1 MSLSESLDDR
11 LLVLDDSSEVAEL
24 IGELAESAG
33 FAATV
38 TTDIQA
44 FNTAL
49 ERQPPNVIALDLQ
62 MPDTDGVEVL
72 RQLSAASCTAHI
84 LLITGMDRQTALS
97 AKRFGRQMGLNMLGA
112 VQKPF
117 TPETLISMLS
127 EARSLAGQ
135 LSADDLANAIQDTA
149 LVLRYQPVVRRLAA
163 DTWHAESV
171 EALPRWNHP
180 DFGLLTPAQ
189 FIPLIASEK
198 SELMRELADFV
209 LEHGAAQLRQWQ
221 QNGLHLGLRVNI
233 PAGLIADTHFPDRLE
248 VLMDEQGADPTL
260 LTLELSDVQS
270 LARST
275 EGAEILTRLRLKGI
289 NLSLDDFGGEST
301 GLPPLYT
308 LPFNEVKIDHEITA
322 DLGRERRAK
331 LVFDGIA
338 RLLRDLN
345 MNCCAEGVESREI
358 LDALDALGCD
368 LAQGFYIGTPM
379 PAADIPKTLLA
390 WTADTVSEVSA
401 AETA

>member
-1 MSLSESLDDR
+1 MPLSETLDDR

-24 IGELAESAG
+24 IGDLAESAG
-33 FAATV
+33 FATTV

-44 FNTAL
+44 FNAAL
-49 ERQPPNVIALDLQ
+49 ERQPPSVIALDLQ
-62 MPDTDGVEVL
+62 MPGTDGVEVL
-72 RQLSAASCTAHI
+72 RQLSAASCAARI

-117 TPETLISMLS
+117 TPEDLIAVLS
-127 EARSLAGQ
+127 EAKSLAGR
-135 LSADDLANAIQDTA
+135 LSMDDLANAIQNSA
-149 LVLRYQPVVRRLAA
+149 VVLRYQPVVRRLAA

-198 SELMRELADFV
+198 SVLMRELADFV
-209 LEHGAAQLRQWQ
+209 LQDGAAQLRLWQ
-221 QNGLHLGLRVNI
+221 QSGLHLGLRVNI
-233 PAGLIADTHFPDRLE
+233 PAGLIADKHFPDRLE

-270 LARST
+270 LARSND
-275 EGAEILTRLRLKGI
+275 GAEILTRLRLKGI
-289 NLSLDDFGGEST
+289 NLSLDDFGGD
-301 GLPPLYT
+301 GMALPPLYT
-308 LPFNEVKIDHEITA
+308 LPFNEVKIDHGITA
-322 DLGRERRAK
+322 DLGRERRAT
-331 LVFDGIA
+331 LVFGGIA
-338 RLLRDLN
+338 RLLRDLDVS
-345 MNCCAEGVESREI
+345 CCAEGVESRET
-358 LDALDALGCD
+358 LDALDELGCD

-379 PAADIPKTLLA
+379 PAADIPKSLLA
-390 WTADTVSEVSA
+390 WTANPVSRASGGD
-401 AETA
+401 